1 MRLICKQMPSLP
13 AHAWLVATGPQI
25 SASSNATEARVAR
38 RWFACGLVIYRVAT
52 FRVAIIR
59 VWSRLYAPANIPRMT
74 ANTTLRNRFGARV
87 RELRKATTGLSQEAF
102 ADKCGFV
109 RSYMGKIET
118 GKANPSLDSI
128 QTIADALGV
137 PVKTL
142 FEEDSAE
149 GAPSVQD

>member
-1 MRLICKQMPSLP
+1 MP
-13 AHAWLVATGPQI
+13 
-25 SASSNATEARVAR
+25 
-38 RWFACGLVIYRVAT
+38 C
-52 FRVAIIR
+52 
-59 VWSRLYAPANIPRMT
+59 MT
-74 ANTTLRNRFGARV
+74 ANTSLRNRFGARV

-142 FEEDSAE
+142 FEDDGAEDT
-149 GAPSVQD
+149 PSGQG

>member
-1 MRLICKQMPSLP
+1 MWKGYLP
-13 AHAWLVATGPQI
+13 
-25 SASSNATEARVAR
+25 
-38 RWFACGLVIYRVAT
+38 
-52 FRVAIIR
+52 
-59 VWSRLYAPANIPRMT
+59 SRLAPGLGPERKIRHSLLS
-74 ANTTLRNRFGARV
+74 LRRCWILFQNV
-87 RELRKATTGLSQEAF
+87 LLSQEAF

-142 FEEDSAE
+142 FEEDGAE

>member
-1 MRLICKQMPSLP
+1 MPSLP
-13 AHAWLVATGPQI
+13 AQAWPIATGPHVRV
-25 SASSNATEARVAR
+25 SSSDAVIRLAD

-52 FRVAIIR
+52 IRVAIFR
-59 VWSRLYAPANIPRMT
+59 VCRDYTCPPTMPCMT
-74 ANTTLRNRFGARV
+74 ANTSLRNRFGARV

-142 FEEDSAE
+142 FEDDGAE
-149 GAPSVQD
+149 GTPSVQD

>member
-1 MRLICKQMPSLP
+1 MPCM
-13 AHAWLVATGPQI
+13 T
-25 SASSNATEARVAR
+25 SNT
-38 RWFACGLVIYRVAT
+38 
-52 FRVAIIR
+52 
-59 VWSRLYAPANIPRMT
+59 S
-74 ANTTLRNRFGARV
+74 LRNRFGARV

-142 FEEDSAE
+142 FEEGGAE
-149 GAPSVQD
+149 DAPSVQD

>member
-1 MRLICKQMPSLP
+1 
-13 AHAWLVATGPQI
+13 
-25 SASSNATEARVAR
+25 
-38 RWFACGLVIYRVAT
+38 
-52 FRVAIIR
+52 
-59 VWSRLYAPANIPRMT
+59 MT
-74 ANTTLRNRFGARV
+74 ANTTIRNRFGARV

-142 FEEDSAE
+142 FEEDGAE
-149 GAPSVQD
+149 GAPPVQD

>member
-1 MRLICKQMPSLP
+1 
-13 AHAWLVATGPQI
+13 
-25 SASSNATEARVAR
+25 
-38 RWFACGLVIYRVAT
+38 
-52 FRVAIIR
+52 
-59 VWSRLYAPANIPRMT
+59 MT
-74 ANTTLRNRFGARV
+74 ANTSLRNRFGARV
-87 RELRKATTGLSQEAF
+87 RELRKAGTGLSQEAF

-149 GAPSVQD
+149 GAPSIQD

>member
-1 MRLICKQMPSLP
+1 MPSLP
-13 AHAWLVATGPQI
+13 AHARVVVTGPHI
-25 SASSNATEARVAR
+25 SASSNAMEVRVAR
-38 RWFACGLVIYRVAT
+38 RWFACGRVIYRVASL
-52 FRVAIIR
+52 RVAIFR
-59 VWSRLYAPANIPRMT
+59 VCRDYTCPPTMPCMT
-74 ANTTLRNRFGARV
+74 ANTSLRNRFGARV

-142 FEEDSAE
+142 FEEDGAE
-149 GAPSVQD
+149 GASSVQD

>member
-1 MRLICKQMPSLP
+1 MPSLP
-13 AHAWLVATGPQI
+13 AQAWPVATGPHISVSSSDAQI
-25 SASSNATEARVAR
+25 RPADL
-38 RWFACGLVIYRVAT
+38 WFACGLVIYRVAT

-59 VWSRLYAPANIPRMT
+59 VWSRLYAPANIPWMT
-74 ANTTLRNRFGARV
+74 ANTSLRNRFGARV

-137 PVKTL
+137 PVRAL
-142 FEEDSAE
+142 FEEDGAE
-149 GAPSVQD
+149 GAPSVEG